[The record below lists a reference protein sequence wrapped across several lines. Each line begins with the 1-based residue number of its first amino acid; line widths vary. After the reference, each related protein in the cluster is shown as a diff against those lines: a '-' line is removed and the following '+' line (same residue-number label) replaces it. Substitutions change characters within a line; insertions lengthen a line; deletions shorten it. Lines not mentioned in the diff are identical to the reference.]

1 MNTKNRNIAS
11 LLSFLCFACSLSGC
25 GGAKLLKAPAP
36 LEATDSLARAADG
49 RLSATL
55 EWVIVRDGPGTW
67 ARNADWDEYMIR
79 VQNLNGEPVQI
90 TSIAVV
96 DALGT
101 VIQPRDSRKQL
112 VAGTKETKRR
122 YKDEGV
128 KVEVGAGAG
137 KLLAG
142 AGIAAATGA
151 AATMAAVGYGTAA
164 GAATVGSII
173 FVPAL
178 AVGGVVR
185 GVNNSKVNQ
194 QIESRQTPLPTV
206 LGEKEEPLVAFFPLT
221 PSPRRIELTYGD
233 SEGDHILIINTVAAL
248 DGLHLGQDG
257 D

>member
-194 QIESRQTPLPTV
+194 QIESRHRATRHQ
-206 LGEKEEPLVAFFPLT
+206 VA
-221 PSPRRIELTYGD
+221 SDGD
-233 SEGDHILIINTVAAL
+233 VGAI
-248 DGLHLGQDG
+248 GQDTVG
-257 D
+257 ALTDVGRLVEVVFADQIAGKRVDADLRP